1 MRNSCGVAV
10 LDDYDE
16 LKKYNIKTL
25 CQDPEEDKDK
35 PEAKA
40 AGAREAKQDAKEGK
54 QDAKEAKQ
62 DVKAAGDVKEA
73 KQDVKAA
80 DAKEATAQAAEDKPA
95 EAK

>member
-1 MRNSCGVAV
+1 MQVMRNSCGVAV

-35 PEAKA
+35 PVAKTGDGKA
-40 AGAREAKQDAKEGK
+40 A
-54 QDAKEAKQ
+54 DAKEAKQ
-62 DVKAAGDVKEA
+62 DVKAAGDS
-73 KQDVKAA
+73 KAA
-80 DAKEATAQAAEDKPA
+80 DAKEATAKAAEDKPA